1 MSEIAFFRSSPKGK
15 LDALASIME
24 SSGVAH
30 GPIATDGSVHRVDV
44 KVDGK
49 HIRLNFILRALGTGG
64 WKDKPWIYRI
74 QIGVL
79 GEGALPRSGDG
90 ELSLLLGLFYL
101 DGSLALAAWNP
112 FMYVFHKTNRSCYLK
127 EEDIQS
133 LAKEPSGVFVGKATY
148 PTPILCREDSFREL
162 LSECLKRY
170 SL

>member
-15 LDALASIME
+15 LNALASIME

-30 GPIATDGSVHRVDV
+30 GPIATDGSVHRVNV

-74 QIGVL
+74 QVGAFK
-79 GEGALPRSGDG
+79 EAALPRSGKG
-90 ELSLLLGLFYL
+90 ELSLLLGVFYL

-127 EEDIQS
+127 EEDIQP
-133 LAKEPSGVFVGKATY
+133 LAKESSGVFVGKATY
-148 PTPILCREDSFREL
+148 PAPILCREDSLKEL